1 VPMNMIG
8 LSSSHALDGLN
19 PVRTFRSI
27 GRVGGHYFFL
37 FLIMLLYLGMYIG
50 GVALVMKWAGPAIM
64 DAANKGMEVGFFKML
79 GGPIAWC
86 VLIGLGFYFSY
97 MIGRVL
103 GLFARSYKEHLE
115 FDL

>member
-1 VPMNMIG
+1 MNMIG

-19 PVRTFRSI
+19 PVRVFRSI
-27 GRVGGHYFFL
+27 GNLAGHYFFL
-37 FLIMLLYLGMYIG
+37 FLIMLIYLGMYIG
-50 GVALVMKWAGPAIM
+50 GVAAVMKWAGPAIM
-64 DAANKGMEVGFFKML
+64 DAAQQGLGVGLVRML

-103 GLFARSYKEHLE
+103 GLFARTFKEKLD